1 MKSFKRCFLF
11 TAVISLLPLLL
22 VSTAQ
27 AEERKISKE
36 EKMAAAESKAAI
48 EKSGLKLRAK
58 LTEDQA
64 INQLKYMM
72 VKGWARMERQLVEQK
87 TFQPFGLTLSPQG
100 DFKPIFVSIS
110 DLKPGE
116 NYRPEFVLNSV
127 TETIKAVA
135 DSRSMWAVGV
145 MYIQAKERPDG
156 SFEQRIQVMTEHIAG
171 WAHHWSYP
179 FKITDGEV
187 KLGAPIE
194 TPVKPVYFS
203 KSK

>member
-1 MKSFKRCFLF
+1 MF

-22 VSTAQ
+22 VSTTQ

-36 EKMAAAESKAAI
+36 EEIAAAASK
-48 EKSGLKLRAK
+48 KSVETVGLKRRAK

-64 INQLKYMM
+64 INQLKFMM

-100 DFKPIFVSIS
+100 EFKPIFVSIA
-110 DLKPGE
+110 DLEPGV
-116 NYRPEFVLNSV
+116 NFRPEFVLNSV
-127 TETIKAVA
+127 TETLKAVA
-135 DSRSMWAVGV
+135 DSRTMWAVGV

-156 SFEQRIQVMTEHIAG
+156 THEQRIQVMTEHIAG

-187 KLGAPIE
+187 KLGAPVE
-194 TPVKPVYFS
+194 TDVKPVYFS